1 MFVVTGGRLE
11 DSEAALE
18 RVLEVQV
25 NLTPLSFS
33 TVQEYSSRG
42 PGISSPVWL
51 AEVPVLLA
59 GAELQGAGHVSR
71 GPGGPRLQVTVSM

>member
-25 NLTPLSFS
+25 HYLRYPSVQDKS
-33 TVQEYSSRG
+33 TV
-42 PGISSPVWL
+42 VVDL
-51 AEVPVLLA
+51 ASVV
-59 GAELQGAGHVSR
+59 HC
-71 GPGGPRLQVTVSM
+71 

>member
-25 NLTPLSFS
+25 RLPPLSFS
-33 TVQEYSSRG
+33 ARQEYSSR
-42 PGISSPVWL
+42 V
-51 AEVPVLLA
+51 V
-59 GAELQGAGHVSR
+59 QC
-71 GPGGPRLQVTVSM
+71 